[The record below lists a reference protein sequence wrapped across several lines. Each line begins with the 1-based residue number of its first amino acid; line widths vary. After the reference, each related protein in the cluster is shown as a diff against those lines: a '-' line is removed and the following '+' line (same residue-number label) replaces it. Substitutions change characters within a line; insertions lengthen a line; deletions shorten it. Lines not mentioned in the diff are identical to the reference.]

1 MNTLQDCFT
10 LFNQDISHYQL
21 PVKFTF
27 PFYYDPDPIALLAAK
42 QLQQY
47 LATQKRW
54 QHNFGLS
61 VNDDLATA
69 AGKMFGV
76 LVVQNTQGQL
86 GYLSAFSGKLADQSV
101 LPHFV
106 PPVFEFSA
114 NDSFFAAEQQLIN
127 QLNDKLCKLEND
139 TERQQ
144 GNQALVVAEQ
154 AAEQAIQKLQKKMA
168 ASRKIRKSLRAQANN
183 ELTDEQLI
191 ALKQKLAKE
200 SVSQKNELKAL
211 KQYWQDKIAA
221 LAKLVEQKNNAITAL
236 KAQRKQLSNSL
247 QHYLFAQYQFL
258 NNAGVKQDLNA
269 LFKNT
274 ASHIPPAGAGD
285 CAAPKLLQYAFKN
298 QLTPIALAEFWW
310 GASPKSAVRRH
321 GDFYPACRGKC
332 EPILKHMLLGIEL
345 DDNPLLINP
354 AENKSLPIVYQDD
367 DIVVV
372 NKPAEFLS
380 VPGKTIKDSVYERI
394 KQLFPQASG
403 GIIVHRLDMS
413 TSGLLVLA
421 LHQRAHKGL
430 QRQFVNRSVEKR
442 YIALLSGKPHAD
454 EGSIT
459 LPLRLDLD
467 DRPKQLV
474 CEQYGKPAETYW
486 QLVKPNRGQ
495 AATEQALTSDN
506 NTKVY
511 LYPKTGRTHQLRV
524 HCAHVLGLNLPI
536 VGDDLYGTKAERLC
550 LHAQSLSFEH
560 PVTKEKMYFEV
571 DEDF

>member
-61 VNDDLATA
+61 VNDDLVTA

-144 GNQALVVAEQ
+144 GNQALVIAEQ
-154 AAEQAIQKLQKKMA
+154 AAEKAIQKLQKKMA
-168 ASRKIRKSLRAQANN
+168 ASRKIRKALRAQANN

-236 KAQRKQLSNSL
+236 KTQRKQLSNSL

-258 NNAGVKQDLNA
+258 NNAGVKQDLNV
-269 LFKNT
+269 LFNNT

-354 AENKSLPIVYQDD
+354 AKNKTLPIVYQDD

-430 QRQFVNRSVEKR
+430 QQQFINRSVEKR
-442 YIALLSGKPHAD
+442 YVALLSGKPHAD

-524 HCAHVLGLNLPI
+524 HCAHVLGLNLSI